1 MKYFIISCN
10 LWEIVLE
17 ILYPLISA
25 ATFAF
30 SSVIMKRLN
39 DYASFIKLNF
49 FRTLV
54 GAVFFILHLLVADL
68 VKELIQLSL
77 LTISFLIISI
87 LFNVVLGDTSY
98 FASQKRIGV
107 KIATP
112 IVNTYPIFTVII
124 AFFILDEKL
133 SFNYLLGAIIIIIGI
148 ILLSRGVESDGMS
161 DKSKIQGFILAF
173 VAVLL
178 YAGGILSVTI
188 ASTDINPVVANSI
201 RLPSAM
207 FLLGI
212 LMTGTRS
219 KRPYKALDKNF
230 VYLMSIAGILGTY
243 ISSYFLVLST
253 QELGA
258 GLTAVLTSLGPL
270 FALPLAFFWLKEKV
284 TKSVVIGTVISIIG
298 LFIVRA

>member
-1 MKYFIISCN
+1 M
-10 LWEIVLE
+10 LE

-25 ATFAF
+25 ATFAS

-39 DYASFIKLNF
+39 EYASVLKLNF

-54 GAVFFILHLLVADL
+54 GSIFFISHLFLAGLVN
-68 VKELIQLSL
+68 ELIQLSL
-77 LTISFLIISI
+77 ITISYLIISV

-112 IVNTYPIFTVII
+112 IVNTYPIFTIII
-124 AFFILDEKL
+124 AFLLLDEEITFL
-133 SFNYLLGAIIIIIGI
+133 YFLGAIIIISGI
-148 ILLSRGVESDGMS
+148 ILLSSGVENDGVS
-161 DKSKIQGFILAF
+161 NKNRIRGFALALI
-173 VAVLL
+173 AVLL
-178 YAGGILSVTI
+178 YAGGILAVTV
-188 ASTDINPVVANSI
+188 ASTDIDPVVANSI

-207 FLLGI
+207 ILLGI
-212 LMTGTRS
+212 VMTGTS
-219 KRPYKALDKNF
+219 KKKSYKPLDKKF
-230 VYLMSIAGILGTY
+230 VYLMSTAGILGTY
-243 ISSYFLVLST
+243 ISSYFLVLSA

-298 LFIVRA
+298 LFIVLS